1 MEYWSDR
8 GMKKALTAMKLTSV
22 VVLVFFCTPL
32 ATRALTAEHD
42 FGSLRKAADD
52 IAKKQAPGFQLLKVE
67 LTASH
72 QRRQFQIH
80 DSEFH
85 YFGSIKKLDYKIPG
99 VTTRVGDL
107 ELLRVRVRPL
117 EGMHL
122 PKINGEPYTIPIDES
137 AWQMMPVPNKIV
149 SPEDAVRQLNREI
162 PGDPYRRPKPA
173 MSGSRNRTDLFE
185 INLVKIGDASSAKSR
200 QEFKWAGLSMFFGFA
215 RPRDEFFA
223 RTGPLGKWIWWT
235 RVEQDRPD
243 PASNPRR
250 AGTPRKV
257 LEYIYIDALSGKVES
272 HCHGAD
278 SKPIGC

>member
-1 MEYWSDR
+1 
-8 GMKKALTAMKLTSV
+8 MKLCAV
-22 VVLVFFCTPL
+22 RVLTLIVLGIATP
-32 ATRALTAEHD
+32 ALSAPGD
-42 FGSLRKAADD
+42 FASLRKAADD
-52 IAKKQAPGFQLLKVE
+52 FAKKAAPGFQLLKVE

-85 YFGSIKKLDYKIPG
+85 YFGSIKKLDHKIPG

-122 PKINGEPYTIPIDES
+122 PKIDSEPYTIPIDES
-137 AWQMMPVPNKIV
+137 AWQMTPVPGKIV
-149 SPEDAVRQLNREI
+149 SPEEAIRQLNREV

-173 MSGSRNRTDLFE
+173 MSGSRHRTDLFE
-185 INLVKIGDASSAKSR
+185 LKLVKIGDASSAKSR
-200 QEFKWAGLSMFFGFA
+200 QEFKWAGLSLFFGFA

-223 RTGPLGKWIWWT
+223 KTGPLGKWIWWT

-257 LEYIYIDALSGKVES
+257 LEYIYIDALTGKAES

>member
-1 MEYWSDR
+1 
-8 GMKKALTAMKLTSV
+8 MKLRAVRFLTAMALGIA
-22 VVLVFFCTPL
+22 TP
-32 ATRALTAEHD
+32 ALCAPGD
-42 FGSLRKAADD
+42 FDSLRKAADD
-52 IAKKQAPGFQLLKVE
+52 FAKKEAPGFRLLKVD

-99 VTTRVGDL
+99 VTTRVGDM

-122 PKINGEPYTIPIDES
+122 PKIESEPYKISIDED
-137 AWQMMPVPNKIV
+137 AWQMVPVPNKIV
-149 SPEDAVRQLNREI
+149 SPEETIRQLNREI
-162 PGDPYRRPKPA
+162 PGDPYRRPKP
-173 MSGSRNRTDLFE
+173 GIPGYRDHPDLFE
-185 INLVKIGDASSAKSR
+185 LKLVKIGDARSASSR
-200 QEFKWAGLSMFFGFA
+200 ERFRWAGLSSFFGFA
-215 RPRDEFFA
+215 RPRDDFFA

-235 RVEQDRPD
+235 RVEQNRPD

-257 LEYIYIDALSGKVES
+257 LEYIYIDALTGKAES

>member
-1 MEYWSDR
+1 MSNLTEQR
-8 GMKKALTAMKLTSV
+8 GATMKLRP
-22 VVLVFFCTPL
+22 VLILTL
-32 ATRALTAEHD
+32 IALGIAIPALCAPGD
-42 FGSLRKAADD
+42 FASLRKAADD
-52 IAKKQAPGFQLLKVE
+52 FARKETPGFQLLKVE
-67 LTASH
+67 LIASH
-72 QRRQFQIH
+72 QRQQFQIH

-99 VTTRVGDL
+99 VTTRVGDMEML
-107 ELLRVRVRPL
+107 KLRVRAL

-122 PKINGEPYTIPIDES
+122 PKIESEPYKISIDED

-149 SPEDAVRQLNREI
+149 SPEEAMRQLNREI
-162 PGDPYRRPKPA
+162 PGDPYRRPKAGVPVY
-173 MSGSRNRTDLFE
+173 RDRPDLFDLK
-185 INLVKIGDASSAKSR
+185 LVKIGDTRSGASRS
-200 QEFKWAGLSMFFGFA
+200 QFKWAGLSSFFGFP
-215 RPRDEFFA
+215 RPQSDFFA

-235 RVEQDRPD
+235 RVEQNRPD

-257 LEYIYIDALSGKVES
+257 LEYIYIDALTGKAES

>member
-1 MEYWSDR
+1 
-8 GMKKALTAMKLTSV
+8 MKKTITAIKLTSIG
-22 VVLVFFCTPL
+22 VLLFLLTLL
-32 ATRALTAEHD
+32 ATQAVSAERD
-42 FGSLRKAADD
+42 FAFLRKAADD
-52 IAKKQAPGFQLLKVE
+52 FAKKQAPGFQLLKVE

-122 PKINGEPYTIPIDES
+122 PKIESEPYTISIDES
-137 AWQMMPVPNKIV
+137 AWQMMPVPGKIV
-149 SPEDAVRQLNREI
+149 SPEEAIRQLNREI

-185 INLVKIGDASSAKSR
+185 INLVKIGDARSANSR

-223 RTGPLGKWIWWT
+223 KTGPLGKWIWWT

-257 LEYIYIDALSGKVES
+257 LEYIYIDALTGKAES

>member
-1 MEYWSDR
+1 
-8 GMKKALTAMKLTSV
+8 MKLTAALISV
-22 VVLVFFCTPL
+22 SISLALGTSVLS
-32 ATRALTAEHD
+32 AAGD
-42 FGSLRKAADD
+42 FASLRKAADD
-52 IAKKQAPGFQLLKVE
+52 FAKKSAPGFELLKVE

-117 EGMHL
+117 EGMPM
-122 PKINGEPYTIPIDES
+122 PKIDSEPYTISIDES
-137 AWQMMPVPNKIV
+137 AWQMMPVPGKIV
-149 SPEDAVRQLNREI
+149 SPEEAIRQLNREI

-173 MSGSRNRTDLFE
+173 TPAFRNRVDLFDLR
-185 INLVKIGDASSAKSR
+185 LVKIGDARSANSR
-200 QEFKWAGLSMFFGFA
+200 QEFKWAGLALFFGFA
-215 RPRDEFFA
+215 SPRDQFFA

-235 RVEQDRPD
+235 RVELDRPD
-243 PASNPRR
+243 TASNPRR

-257 LEYIYIDALSGKVES
+257 LEYIYIDALTGKAES

-278 SKPIGC
+278 SKSIGC